1 MDDVDFEESDGE
13 YGDLSHISDSKNR
26 NLISLKIHFAGRLV
40 IMEPT
45 QAILWNLRGFSVYLF
60 KTEDTLKNLQ
70 FM

>member
-13 YGDLSHISDSKNR
+13 YGDLSHVSDSKNS
-26 NLISLKIHFAGRLV
+26 NLISPKIHFEGRLV

-45 QAILWNLRGFSVYLF
+45 QAILWNLWGFSVYLF
-60 KTEDTLKNLQ
+60 KTEDTPKNLQ